1 VLPVMQSERCNPVP
15 IRMIPE
21 LIINQQGFWTL
32 LKWDPSRVDA
42 TAQPK
47 ERRKSPRFSTA
58 CPVAV
63 GQSSKRLG
71 KISIKNETTK
81 QSGDK
86 CGYMQIC
93 VWCIIWIFFCGY
105 NGNVNH

>member
-1 VLPVMQSERCNPVP
+1 MLADRNTVLPVMQSERCNPVP

-21 LIINQQGFWTL
+21 LLINQQGFWTL

-63 GQSSKRLG
+63 GQSSKKTRENFN
-71 KISIKNETTK
+71 KKWDNEAE
-81 QSGDK
+81 
-86 CGYMQIC
+86 
-93 VWCIIWIFFCGY
+93 WW
-105 NGNVNH
+105 